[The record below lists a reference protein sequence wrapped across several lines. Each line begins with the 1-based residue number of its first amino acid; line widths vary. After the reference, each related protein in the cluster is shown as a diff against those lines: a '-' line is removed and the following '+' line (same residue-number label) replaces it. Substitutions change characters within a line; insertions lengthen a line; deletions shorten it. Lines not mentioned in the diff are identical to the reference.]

1 MVQVIDDERDVF
13 AHIDADIVRSG
24 EKLRCLV
31 YQVGGQDAVDQTV
44 LIVLVKLL
52 QSVGKQTEGRAYE
65 YMLSPEEIISSMI
78 RTSLPST
85 LDPKNSWATIGLRPL
100 TILV

>member
-44 LIVLVKLL
+44 RKYGSAGKNPIA
-52 QSVGKQTEGRAYE
+52 VG
-65 YMLSPEEIISSMI
+65 
-78 RTSLPST
+78 
-85 LDPKNSWATIGLRPL
+85 NF
-100 TILV
+100 

>member
-31 YQVGGQDAVDQTV
+31 YQVGGQDAVDQTG
-44 LIVLVKLL
+44 LLVLVKLL
-52 QSVGKQTEGRAYE
+52 QSVGKQTEGCADKYF
-65 YMLSPEEIISSMI
+65 SCFSSLQLFGNI
-78 RTSLPST
+78 
-85 LDPKNSWATIGLRPL
+85 
-100 TILV
+100 

>member
-1 MVQVIDDERDVF
+1 MVQSIDDVSDVF
-13 AHIDADIVRSG
+13 AHITVYIIRFLK
-24 EKLRCLV
+24 KLRCLV

-65 YMLSPEEIISSMI
+65 YLS
-78 RTSLPST
+78 RLAA
-85 LDPKNSWATIGLRPL
+85 L
-100 TILV
+100 

>member
-31 YQVGGQDAVDQTV
+31 YQVGGQDAVALRLFNSFAT
-44 LIVLVKLL
+44 
-52 QSVGKQTEGRAYE
+52 SN
-65 YMLSPEEIISSMI
+65 MLSPEEIISSMI

-85 LDPKNSWATIGLRPL
+85 LDPKNS
-100 TILV
+100 

>member
-1 MVQVIDDERDVF
+1 MIQGVDDQGDVF

-65 YMLSPEEIISSMI
+65 YLF
-78 RTSLPST
+78 RLAA
-85 LDPKNSWATIGLRPL
+85 L
-100 TILV
+100 

>member
-1 MVQVIDDERDVF
+1 MVQVINDERDVF

-52 QSVGKQTEGRAYE
+52 QSVGKQTEGRTYE
-65 YMLSPEEIISSMI
+65 YLSRLGRSLISS
-78 RTSLPST
+78 LH
-85 LDPKNSWATIGLRPL
+85 L
-100 TILV
+100 TCSRQRRSYHR

>member
-44 LIVLVKLL
+44 LIVLSSNFCSPLVNRPKVAHTNTFLALRLFIRLL
-52 QSVGKQTEGRAYE
+52 
-65 YMLSPEEIISSMI
+65 P
-78 RTSLPST
+78 
-85 LDPKNSWATIGLRPL
+85 
-100 TILV
+100 

>member
-13 AHIDADIVRSG
+13 AHIYADIVWSG
-24 EKLRCLV
+24 EKLRCLI
-31 YQVGGQDAVDQTV
+31 YQVGGQDAVDQAV

-52 QSVGKQTEGRAYE
+52 QSVGKQTKGRAYE
-65 YMLSPEEIISSMI
+65 YLS
-78 RTSLPST
+78 RLT
-85 LDPKNSWATIGLRPL
+85 AL